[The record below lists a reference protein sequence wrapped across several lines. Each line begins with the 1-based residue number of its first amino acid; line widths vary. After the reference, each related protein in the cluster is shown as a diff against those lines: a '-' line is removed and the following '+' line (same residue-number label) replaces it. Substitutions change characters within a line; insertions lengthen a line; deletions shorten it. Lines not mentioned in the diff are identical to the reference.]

1 MPVPL
6 GMVTDMVTGMVTQ
19 ISLLLRDSR
28 LWQYDKDWSKRI
40 MLCMADRKIIK
51 ITQYETFV

>member
-28 LWQYDKDWSKRI
+28 LWQYDKD
-40 MLCMADRKIIK
+40 
-51 ITQYETFV
+51 